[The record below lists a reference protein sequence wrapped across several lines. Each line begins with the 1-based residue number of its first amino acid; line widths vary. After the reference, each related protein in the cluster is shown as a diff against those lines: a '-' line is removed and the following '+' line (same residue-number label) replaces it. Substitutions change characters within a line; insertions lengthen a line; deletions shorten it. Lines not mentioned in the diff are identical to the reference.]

1 MGLFKNGDEM
11 DKKYYVVIL
20 ISLVWIGLRTE
31 AYFKIDK
38 NQDLSAVPTGQAG
51 FGAISGLVFADNRGY
66 QRGVKIHLI
75 KEGTQEYQ
83 SYLASYS
90 GSFKIYDVQKGAYKL
105 NFTKHGFET
114 EEKTI
119 WVNKGEL
126 TKLSPIIL
134 NRKPNLHYLEYF
146 YHFVN
151 VLNITAT
158 VFLLTIG
165 IGTYVNYG
173 LKIPTITGGVQIDV
187 ILHPKPN

>member
-1 MGLFKNGDEM
+1 MLFR
-11 DKKYYVVIL
+11 
-20 ISLVWIGLRTE
+20 S
-31 AYFKIDK
+31 YFKIDK

-51 FGAISGLVFADNRGY
+51 FGAISGLVFAENRGY

-75 KEGTQEYQ
+75 KEGAQEYQ
-83 SYLASYS
+83 SYPASYS

-105 NFTKHGFET
+105 KITKHGFNT

-119 WVNKGEL
+119 LVNKGEL

-134 NRKPNLHYLEYF
+134 TRKPNSHYLEYF

-151 VLNITAT
+151 VLNITGT

-165 IGTYVNYG
+165 IGTYY
-173 LKIPTITGGVQIDV
+173 LKHGDDTGNMCLCLWLIRKQ
-187 ILHPKPN
+187 LQ